1 VEAAR
6 EEPAAGMQG
15 VAMHVGRWKDVEGKA
30 VTEAGAGGVTIRVL
44 MGDNVGAPNFT
55 TRHFEVA
62 PGGHTPFHAHPWEH
76 EVFVLSGKG
85 KVKRTDGETE
95 VGPGS
100 YVFVPPDEEHT
111 FANAGTETFSFL
123 CAIPATKV
131 CLR

>member
-1 VEAAR
+1 
-6 EEPAAGMQG
+6 
-15 VAMHVGRWKDVEGKA
+15 MHVANWKDVEGKK
-30 VTEAGAGGVTIRVL
+30 VTEDGARGVTIRVL

-55 TRHFEVA
+55 LRHFEVE

-76 EVFVLSGKG
+76 EVFVLSGSG
-85 KVKRTDGETE
+85 KVRREDGERE

-100 YVFVPPDEEHT
+100 FVFVPPDVQHAFENGGNET
-111 FANAGTETFSFL
+111 FAFL